1 MLNNYSLIKQ
11 SILNSLMEN
20 NIHEFTNIQ
29 KLTLPHTLKNK
40 NIIGI
45 APTGSGKSLA
55 FIIPIFNKMEQND
68 YIQSIILC
76 PTRELARQI
85 YSYFTLFKSI
95 NIKYKTVLWIGG
107 DDINK
112 QISNTKNANIIIAT
126 PNRFLDITSK
136 VNFNF
141 KNLNTIVIDEVDML
155 FDLGF
160 ATSIC
165 SILEKYKNIDN
176 IQMMAFS
183 ATSHDFLNQKIS
195 LYLNK
200 PLIINTSINVNNN
213 IKHYLVKTNDKIH
226 ALSVIINQIN
236 PYICLIFTN
245 TKKQADY
252 IYKLLLEQNRSVINL
267 HGGLKTRER
276 KNNFKNINNNKYQY
290 IVCSDLAS
298 RGLDIKGVSHVI
310 NYNLVDDPI
319 WYIHR
324 AGRTGRGKYEGES
337 YILYSNDEYKIVSE
351 LDKKIKFNNCIIK
364 NNRLVFVQKN
374 IYKKP
379 QINFEQEKEIK
390 AYIKLSKKE
399 IKPNYKKKMKK
410 DILKIKKKYKRKYI
424 DDKMNANRLL
434 SYKKTKK

>member
-1 MLNNYSLIKQ
+1 M
-11 SILNSLMEN
+11 
-20 NIHEFTNIQ
+20 
-29 KLTLPHTLKNK
+29 
-40 NIIGI
+40 
-45 APTGSGKSLA
+45 
-55 FIIPIFNKMEQND
+55 
-68 YIQSIILC
+68 
-76 PTRELARQI
+76 
-85 YSYFTLFKSI
+85 
-95 NIKYKTVLWIGG
+95 
-107 DDINK
+107 
-112 QISNTKNANIIIAT
+112 
-126 PNRFLDITSK
+126 
-136 VNFNF
+136 
-141 KNLNTIVIDEVDML
+141 
-155 FDLGF
+155 
-160 ATSIC
+160 
-165 SILEKYKNIDN
+165 
-176 IQMMAFS
+176 
-183 ATSHDFLNQKIS
+183 
-195 LYLNK
+195 
-200 PLIINTSINVNNN
+200 
-213 IKHYLVKTNDKIH
+213 
-226 ALSVIINQIN
+226 
-236 PYICLIFTN
+236 
-245 TKKQADY
+245 
-252 IYKLLLEQNRSVINL
+252 
-267 HGGLKTRER
+267 
-276 KNNFKNINNNKYQY
+276 
-290 IVCSDLAS
+290 CSDLAS